1 MTGLFRILGAAV
13 AVAAVGAAV
22 VAVSKLLEKDDPI
35 EVFETEFPEEPENAE
50 DDPAVAAETAAAYAE
65 ATPPA
70 PQAEAAQAEAAVK
83 EEEPA
88 AETETAA
95 PEVKEEAPAE
105 EAPEAPAQPEPQKAP
120 AKKSRSKKAAAPA
133 EEANVNPVEAGPA
146 VAPKDENG
154 KFDPTQIAAQEDFG
168 DWEEQGCKG

>member
-35 EVFETEFPEEPENAE
+35 EVFETEFPEQPENAE

-65 ATPPA
+65 ATA
-70 PQAEAAQAEAAVK
+70 AAAEAEAAQ
-83 EEEPA
+83 
-88 AETETAA
+88 
-95 PEVKEEAPAE
+95 EEAPAE
-105 EAPEAPAQPEPQKAP
+105 EIPEAPAQPESKKAP
-120 AKKSRSKKAAAPA
+120 AKKARSKKAAAPA
-133 EEANVNPVEAGPA
+133 EEPNVNPVEAGPA

>member
-65 ATPPA
+65 ATA
-70 PQAEAAQAEAAVK
+70 AAAQAEAAQAEAAVDVFL
-83 EEEPA
+83 EH
-88 AETETAA
+88 
-95 PEVKEEAPAE
+95 
-105 EAPEAPAQPEPQKAP
+105 
-120 AKKSRSKKAAAPA
+120 
-133 EEANVNPVEAGPA
+133 NVL
-146 VAPKDENG
+146 
-154 KFDPTQIAAQEDFG
+154 
-168 DWEEQGCKG
+168 

>member
-35 EVFETEFPEEPENAE
+35 QVFETEFPEQPENAE
-50 DDPAVAAETAAAYAE
+50 EDPAAAAETAAAYAE
-65 ATPPA
+65 ATA
-70 PQAEAAQAEAAVK
+70 AAAEAEAAQVKAEAEAEAAAP
-83 EEEPA
+83 EAEPA
-88 AETETAA
+88 APAA
-95 PEVKEEAPAE
+95 QEEAPAE
-105 EAPEAPAQPEPQKAP
+105 EIPEAPAQPEPKKAP
-120 AKKSRSKKAAAPA
+120 AKKARSKKAAAPA
-133 EEANVNPVEAGPA
+133 EEPNVNPVEAGPA